1 MNILYDAAIKN
12 GEVQIAR
19 NDLVGARK
27 EFEKI
32 AELPLVVYQDQAVF
46 KLAELNYFEAQFDTS
61 LSLLKRFDTNLDTDL
76 TNDALQLQYFIQENI
91 TSSLPALIEFAKADL
106 QMRQRKYPESLSR
119 FRDIVKQYPTTLLI
133 DDAMMKIGELHLKLK
148 QTNEAIAAFRFIADS
163 IQLSILKDRAQ
174 FRIAE
179 ISENVLHNK
188 VLAITAYEKL
198 LERFPNSLYAEQAR
212 KRIRLLRGD
221 GV

>member
-1 MNILYDAAIKN
+1 
-12 GEVQIAR
+12 
-19 NDLVGARK
+19 
-27 EFEKI
+27 
-32 AELPLVVYQDQAVF
+32 
-46 KLAELNYFEAQFDTS
+46 
-61 LSLLKRFDTNLDTDL
+61 
-76 TNDALQLQYFIQENI
+76 
-91 TSSLPALIEFAKADL
+91 
-106 QMRQRKYPESLSR
+106 
-119 FRDIVKQYPTTLLI
+119 
-133 DDAMMKIGELHLKLK
+133 MMKIGELHLKLK